1 MHARD
6 VLLVGIW
13 RAVPFKDAS
22 EGQKNR
28 MELHNQNYASRSA
41 AQTPGAARLGRQ
53 RESYGNA
60 TRTWTGQWSLGR
72 CGFGVPRSMSC

>member
-22 EGQKNR
+22 EAQKNR
-28 MELHNQNYASRSA
+28 RELHNQYYATSLCRRKVEASH
-41 AQTPGAARLGRQ
+41 TPFSPQ
-53 RESYGNA
+53 RTSVIG
-60 TRTWTGQWSLGR
+60 
-72 CGFGVPRSMSC
+72 